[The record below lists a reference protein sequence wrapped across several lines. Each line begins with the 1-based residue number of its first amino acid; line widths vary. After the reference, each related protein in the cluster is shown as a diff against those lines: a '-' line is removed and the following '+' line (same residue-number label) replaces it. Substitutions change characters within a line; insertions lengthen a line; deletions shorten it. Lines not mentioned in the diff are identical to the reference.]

1 MFSCQGT
8 RAALLAATLVLAA
21 CEQDSGRAV
30 VQAERLEFSVP
41 TVEITGMD
49 NPRHVLEG
57 SVQSRA
63 GIVRVEVHEDARFV
77 GLADVDPEGTHWSI
91 VWRPGDDATSLE
103 VRAYDVQDQVGR
115 ARIDFQRVRFDSDA
129 GLYQAESLLSLPGSS
144 VTQTRY
150 TLDGST
156 PTSTSPLASGPL
168 VLLSRRGEP
177 APLSLIPTTP
187 ADAPL
192 YWRWMPPMD
201 DVPLATVVRIQRFSG
216 DIPVGPAEARTYLLG
231 GLPSTLPIVSLVSD
245 AGNFF
250 DHTQG
255 IYVPGKVHEDDPSWP
270 WHWGTGN
277 YMQDGKDWERPVHVE
292 WFESTGQRV
301 LAQNAGVRIHGSG
314 SAALP
319 QKSLR
324 LYAKDDYG
332 PDTFKAAV
340 FPESSLR
347 EFKRLIVRTSGQD
360 TLTSKLKDCAL
371 QGMLVGIGLDLQ
383 ACRPA
388 AMYLNGEYWGL
399 HELRERY
406 DEYYLAQ
413 HHGLDRKKVVIVQ
426 GTGELDVGSPGD
438 EEPYAQLLTFV
449 RENDLS
455 LDENYAHVRTL
466 MDVDNF
472 IDYTIAE
479 VFFGN
484 EDWPQNNV
492 KLWRYRTSGT
502 PGGEPSVQDGRW
514 RWLLYDLDLAF
525 TSGPDSDSLARL
537 LTDDELPEPSV
548 LLARKLLEVP
558 EFKARF
564 VSRFLW
570 HLDNTFTEARM
581 TARVDAL
588 AAKLAPEMPAQVS
601 RWRYPASVGAWSNQ
615 VQYLR
620 DALKRRPVVVR
631 QFLEEA
637 FGPL

>member
-1 MFSCQGT
+1 MFSCQET
-8 RAALLAATLVLAA
+8 RVALFVATLMLAA
-21 CEQDSGRAV
+21 CEQAPKEPF
-30 VQAERLEFSVP
+30 VQAERLEFSAP
-41 TVEITGMD
+41 TVEITEMD
-49 NPRHVLEG
+49 NPRHLLKG

-63 GIVRVEVHEDARFV
+63 GLALIEVHEGERFV
-77 GLADVDPEGTHWSI
+77 GLADVNPEGTRWRIH
-91 VWRPGDDATSLE
+91 WRPGDDATSLE
-103 VRAYDVQDQVGR
+103 VRAHDVQGQVGS
-115 ARIDFQRVRFDSDA
+115 ARIDFQRVRFDSDPS
-129 GLYQAESLLSLPGSS
+129 LYQAESILSLPGSS

-177 APLSLIPTTP
+177 APLSLIPTNP

-192 YWRWMPPMD
+192 SWRWMPPLE

-216 DIPVGPAEARTYLLG
+216 DIHVGPGEARTYLLG
-231 GLPSTLPIVSLVSD
+231 ALPSTLPIVSLVTD

-250 DHTQG
+250 DPTQG
-255 IYVPGKVHEDDPSWP
+255 IYVPGMVHENDPSWP

-277 YMQDGKDWERPVHVE
+277 YMQDGKEWERPVHVE

-360 TLTSKLKDCAL
+360 SLTSKLKDCAL
-371 QGMLVGIGLDLQ
+371 QGMLVGIGLELQ

-455 LDENYAHVRTL
+455 LDENYAHVKTL

-472 IDYTIAE
+472 IDYTIVE

-492 KLWRYRTSGT
+492 KLWRYRTGT
-502 PGGEPSVQDGRW
+502 PGDEPSVGDGRW

-548 LLARKLLEVP
+548 LLARRLLEAP

-564 VSRFLW
+564 VSRFFW
-570 HLDNTFTEARM
+570 HLENTFTVARM

-588 AAKLAPEMPAQVS
+588 AAKLEPEMPAHVS
-601 RWRYPASVGAWSNQ
+601 RWRYPATVGVWSAE
-615 VQYLR
+615 VQSLR
-620 DALKRRPVVVR
+620 DALERRPAAMR